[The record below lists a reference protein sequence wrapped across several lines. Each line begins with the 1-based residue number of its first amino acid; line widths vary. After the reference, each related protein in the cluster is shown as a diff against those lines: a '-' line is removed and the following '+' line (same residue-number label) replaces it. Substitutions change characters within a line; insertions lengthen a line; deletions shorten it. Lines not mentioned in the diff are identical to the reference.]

1 MRSSQTQSIPHYTG
15 ADSFAL
21 NGAFLGYGV
30 DYAKLGVETANMIVD
45 IMINGKDPAT
55 TPVLMLR

>member
-1 MRSSQTQSIPHYTG
+1 MCIRDRYAG

-30 DYAKLGVETANMIVD
+30 DYIKLGVETANMIID
-45 IMINGKDPAT
+45 IMI
-55 TPVLMLR
+55 LSLIHI